1 MLWQAI
7 LLLLLTTA
15 AIATLHR
22 FRLPALLGYLA
33 AGVVLRE
40 LGYDLYSQND
50 SLRFLGELGLVFML
64 FALGL
69 EFSFSQLKSLQ
80 RFVFILGPLQLLF
93 TSALAFAATY
103 WFQLPMAGAIVIA
116 LAVAQSSTAL
126 STKILSEQRELNSTH
141 GRVVVGLSLFQDI
154 SAIPLLILVPSLG
167 NIAALSWSDALL
179 LPLLK
184 GITAAILLI
193 WIGRR
198 VLPFVF
204 KGVTR
209 TMNEELFVLICLLVV
224 LLASGVTH
232 ALGLS
237 MALGAFLAGTLLGES
252 QYRLQV
258 QAEIRPFRDILLGL
272 FFVSVG
278 NLLLLDNLWRSIHWL
293 LIFLPL
299 IFILKAVVII
309 ALCRRLRVRRVEA
322 IQAGL
327 MLSQIGEF
335 GLALIALAAD
345 NRLLTRDIVS
355 IVLAIAIATMMLTP
369 LLIRHAANLADLLLR
384 KHYKH
389 DEEGDPLHQIESATE
404 TMVDHIIV
412 AGYGRVGQL
421 VHRFTLAEEYSVIA
435 LDRDAHRVQ
444 EATSAGLSVCFGDA
458 ARSEVLKAAG
468 IERAKMLVVCVDRVE
483 RSTLITQR
491 ARALNADI
499 PILVRTQDDTHADA
513 LRESGATEIV
523 PEVLE
528 GSLML
533 VSHVM
538 VMLGV
543 PVTKVLQRVQRA
555 RRDRYR
561 QLKGFFFGSAAD
573 VSQASTKAKQQLH
586 AVTLTENC
594 ISVGKTIASL
604 KLEELHIEVRQ
615 ITRAHHDIQFPH
627 SEEQLQSGDLLVL
640 MGPPESV
647 EAAEQRLLS
656 GRPKF
661 SRL

>member
-7 LLLLLTTA
+7 LLLLLTA
-15 AIATLHR
+15 MAIALLHR
-22 FRLPALLGYLA
+22 FRLPALLGYIA
-33 AGVVLRE
+33 AGIVLRE

-69 EFSFSQLKSLQ
+69 EFSFSQLKSLR
-80 RFVFILGPLQLLF
+80 RFVFVLGPLQLLI
-93 TSALAFAATY
+93 TSALTFAAVY
-103 WFQLPMAGAIVIA
+103 WMQLPLAGAIVIA

-126 STKILSEQRELNSTH
+126 STKILSEQRELNSKH

-167 NIAALSWSDALL
+167 NIAALSWTDALL

-184 GITAAILLI
+184 GITASILLI

-198 VLPFVF
+198 ALPVVF
-204 KGVTR
+204 QSVTR
-209 TMNEELFVLICLLVV
+209 TMNEELFVLMCLLVI
-224 LLASGVTH
+224 LLAAGVTH

-252 QYRLQV
+252 QYRIQV
-258 QAEIRPFRDILLGL
+258 QAEIRPFRDVLLGL

-278 NLLLLDNLWRSIHWL
+278 NLMQLDHFWQHALWVMAL
-293 LIFLPL
+293 LPL
-299 IFILKAVVII
+299 VFVIKASVII
-309 ALCRRLRVRRVEA
+309 GICRRLRVRRVEA

-327 MLSQIGEF
+327 ILAQIGEF

-345 NRLLTRDIVS
+345 NRLLTRDYVSIALATAIVS
-355 IVLAIAIATMMLTP
+355 MMLTP
-369 LLIRHAANLADLLLR
+369 LLIRHAAELADMLLR

-389 DEEGDPLHQIESATE
+389 DEEGDTLHQIEAATE
-404 TMVDHIIV
+404 GMQDHIII

-421 VHRFTLAEEYSVIA
+421 VHRFTANENYAVIA
-435 LDRDAHRVQ
+435 LDRDAQRVQ
-444 EATSAGLSVCFGDA
+444 EATNAGLNVRYGDA
-458 ARSEVLKAAG
+458 AHNEVLIAAG
-468 IERAKMLVVCVDRVE
+468 IDRARMLVVCVDKLE
-483 RSTLITQR
+483 RSVLITQH
-491 ARALNADI
+491 ARAINATV
-499 PILVRTQDDTHADA
+499 PILVRTQDDTHADY
-513 LRESGATEIV
+513 LRENGATEIV

-543 PVTKVLQRVQRA
+543 PVTSVLQRVQRA

-561 QLKGFFFGSAAD
+561 QLKGFFFGSGAD
-573 VSQASTKAKQQLH
+573 VSQTSTKAKQQLH
-586 AVTLTENC
+586 AVTLSENC
-594 ISVGKTIASL
+594 VGVGKSIASL
-604 KLEELHIEVRQ
+604 NLADLQIEIRQ
-615 ITRAHHDIQFPH
+615 ITRHHHELPSPNGD
-627 SEEQLQSGDLLVL
+627 EVLQVGDMLVL
-640 MGPPESV
+640 MGPPDGI
-647 EAAEQRLLS
+647 EAAERRLLS